1 MKKLFLLTILL
12 ILKGGLLFSQ
22 VAISTDGS
30 EPHVSAV
37 LDLQSANQGFLLP
50 RVTTWQQKNIDEPAS
65 GLMIY
70 NLDSNDVYFYNG
82 LYWLSLRNLTDTIQ
96 KWICGDSLFDIRDM
110 KVYAT
115 VKLGT
120 QCWMAENLSVGTRIN
135 GNSNQTDNGIIEK
148 YCYDDLESNCDI
160 YGGLYQWDETM
171 QYSMQQGVQGIC
183 PPGWH
188 VPSDE
193 EWKILE
199 GTVDSQYGVGDSE
212 WDATG
217 WRGYDAGETLKSTN
231 GWSYSGNGTDLYGFT
246 ALPGGYRGDT
256 GSFNH
261 LGNHGLWWSSTENN
275 GSTTWTRNLHYGN
288 VKVARN
294 GRSKT
299 DGYSLRCLKD

>member
-30 EPHVSAV
+30 VPHASAV
-37 LDLQSANQGFLLP
+37 LDLQSANQGLLP
-50 RVTTWQQKNIDEPAS
+50 PRMAEAQRNAIANPIAGLIVWCSDCGELQVFNGTTWTNMVGGAASSWVCRNPFFDLRDEKS
-65 GLMIY
+65 
-70 NLDSNDVYFYNG
+70 
-82 LYWLSLRNLTDTIQ
+82 
-96 KWICGDSLFDIRDM
+96 
-110 KVYAT
+110 YAT
-115 VKLGT
+115 ILIGT
-120 QCWMAENLSVGTRIN
+120 QCWMAENLNVGTRIN